1 MKRLHNQVNAS
12 IVVLNSTATATG
24 ENYASLKKLEKDLSE
39 VKNALKEANE
49 VKGAR
54 YNKEESFGI
63 DSQVFGEFQTLTNQ
77 KITNLWNELGNT
89 TDTIMDQ
96 MFENYDKVGNKM
108 KEYDNKILNTRNEYN
123 TIEGKISTLNQA
135 LNEAMTKTEDQ
146 VSFFKL

>member
-1 MKRLHNQVNAS
+1 MKRLHNQVNTS
-12 IVVLNSTATATG
+12 IVVLNSTSTATG

-49 VKGAR
+49 VKGSR

-108 KEYDNKILNTRNEYN
+108 KEYDNMILNTSD
-123 TIEGKISTLNQA
+123 KS
-135 LNEAMTKTEDQ
+135 
-146 VSFFKL
+146 